1 MKHNK
6 KAILMSKLNLTD
18 LHRQFLESMALET
31 SKPTVG
37 MTSSDPRRTI
47 QAIQSGVAAK
57 DAVDELNRALAF
69 ANAVGQK
76 FAAVLPSLSEQTRV
90 EVTSALACASSSKG
104 RRSIMEHP
112 LCPSEVEAI
121 VAAYDAAKAEESEAR
136 KAERAAEREE
146 KERAKFEELRRKFEG
161 INGAASEAVA
171 AE

>member
-1 MKHNK
+1 MT
-6 KAILMSKLNLTD
+6 KLNLTD
-18 LHRQFLESMALET
+18 LHRQFLDSMDTEA
-31 SKPTVG
+31 SKPAVG
-37 MTSSDPRRTI
+37 MTANDPRRTI

-57 DAVDELNRALAF
+57 AAVDELNRALAF

-76 FAAVLPSLSEQTRV
+76 FAAVLPGLSEQTRV

-121 VAAYDAAKAEESEAR
+121 VTAYDAAKAEETEAR

-146 KERAKFEELRRKFEG
+146 KERAKFEELRRKFETG
-161 INGAASEAVA
+161 KATAESTAATE
-171 AE
+171 